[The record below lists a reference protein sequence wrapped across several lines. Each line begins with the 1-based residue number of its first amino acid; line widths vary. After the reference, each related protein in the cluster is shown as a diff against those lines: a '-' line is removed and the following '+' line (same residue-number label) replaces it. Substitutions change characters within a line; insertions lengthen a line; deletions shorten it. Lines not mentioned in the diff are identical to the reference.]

1 MSTKQFYLL
10 GEVVST
16 ARDIELPPAVD
27 FEELQSVGFIHDGRK
42 LNAVSEI
49 LEVNESIAI
58 SVDGNAVR
66 DVPGPAGI
74 PYFGNYLEIY
84 PDHLGNHQRL
94 FEKYGPLFTTTSMGN
109 RLYQTNSAELS
120 NIFLSEDHYF
130 TKDIVPGHP
139 LHPIKNQ
146 EAGVFLADTNTEQ
159 WRLAHKFLPPALG
172 PKAVRHYAP
181 TMQRTVESSFKV
193 FDELDQKGEAW
204 NVYQYMLKLG
214 SQAVGKLVLGMDFA
228 HFEQVDSPLHEMVLK
243 IAENLELNKRVSSMG
258 AWYAQ
263 MPFGDPKK
271 VRQTMARIME
281 MTDESIARASKG
293 QEDLELQ
300 DAALK
305 ADNVVDYFLRATDNK
320 GNKLPPSQFAPAL
333 LVATAAGFTTT
344 SSLLSWLIY
353 SLVKYHGNQERLL
366 QELIDNDWDE
376 NTQVTADTT
385 SKLTFL
391 DKFIKETQRLHNP
404 SFQPGRT
411 AKVDMILPGGYR
423 LPKGAVVISALHHMH
438 NNKDVWENPGRFDP
452 DRWDTEQVKNRPP
465 GSYIPFATGPRM
477 CVGFNFALQEI
488 KVFLPKLVYR
498 YKFSLAQ
505 DGPIEGSRKPKS
517 QTANISNIFG
527 IYEIQCAKAENIA
540 LGHPSHANRKKHKRQ
555 SGPRLTIQSF
565 TADEHGLVGT
575 LHLPG
580 VLDAEVHM
588 SGSRKKL
595 QEILDAENAS
605 DEEDSGSVEDLDTEY
620 DNYQTGTE
628 SAATSSN
635 ADSPQH
641 SEDANDSHG
650 SEISTKEDRER
661 SRFKKFEKN
670 TFRQPKFWFFWK
682 GAVLVL
688 PDNNIQASPDTIP
701 SPAPNEPQSG
711 MGYIVFNGN
720 GYKKFNGTI
729 SCDALEWRDV
739 AISGRKE

>member
-10 GEVVST
+10 GEVATT
-16 ARDIELPPAVD
+16 AREIELSPAID
-27 FEELQSVGFIHDGRK
+27 FEELQSIVASHFAIVKPNSVGFIHDSRK
-42 LNAVSEI
+42 LNVVSEV
-49 LEVNESIAI
+49 LEIDDPIAI
-58 SVDGNAVR
+58 SINGNAVR

-94 FEKYGPLFTTTSMGN
+94 FEKYGPLFTTSSMGN

-146 EAGVFLADTNTEQ
+146 EAGVFLADTDTEQ

-281 MTDESIARASKG
+281 MMDESIARASKG

-353 SLVKYHGNQERLL
+353 SLVKYPGNQERLL
-366 QELIDNDWDE
+366 QELIDNNWDE
-376 NTQVTADTT
+376 DTQVTADTT

-505 DGPIEGSRKPKS
+505 DGPIEYDPYFQLIRPNNLYIHAEKRVKWPPKS
-517 QTANISNIFG
+517 
-527 IYEIQCAKAENIA
+527 E
-540 LGHPSHANRKKHKRQ
+540 
-555 SGPRLTIQSF
+555 
-565 TADEHGLVGT
+565 
-575 LHLPG
+575 
-580 VLDAEVHM
+580 
-588 SGSRKKL
+588 
-595 QEILDAENAS
+595 
-605 DEEDSGSVEDLDTEY
+605 
-620 DNYQTGTE
+620 
-628 SAATSSN
+628 
-635 ADSPQH
+635 
-641 SEDANDSHG
+641 
-650 SEISTKEDRER
+650 
-661 SRFKKFEKN
+661 
-670 TFRQPKFWFFWK
+670 
-682 GAVLVL
+682 
-688 PDNNIQASPDTIP
+688 
-701 SPAPNEPQSG
+701 
-711 MGYIVFNGN
+711 
-720 GYKKFNGTI
+720 
-729 SCDALEWRDV
+729 
-739 AISGRKE
+739 